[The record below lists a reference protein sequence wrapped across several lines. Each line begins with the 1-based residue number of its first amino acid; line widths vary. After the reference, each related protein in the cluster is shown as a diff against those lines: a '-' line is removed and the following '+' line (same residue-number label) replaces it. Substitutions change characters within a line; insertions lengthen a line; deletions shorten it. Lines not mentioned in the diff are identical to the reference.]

1 MRSSSSVPSDGR
13 RFSTHGRAEAST
25 IPLSVV
31 VCSHGRPSLL
41 DPCLA
46 AIIAADPCDLDLIV
60 VDTSTDWQAA
70 ETVAARHG
78 ARFLRETV
86 PAIDAAR
93 NRGVAEARHD
103 VIAFTVDRARPDS
116 NWIPA
121 IARAFCAP
129 DVMAVSG
136 LVAPSELET
145 LAQSQVHNW
154 FGPTDGTA
162 PRIFRKSQM
171 RSFDLLWARHMGS
184 GANMAFRRSVLLE
197 LGAFDAGLSAP
208 GGDEGAGDSD
218 MLTRLLNRGHLLVY
232 RSDPVVSYTHDREIA
247 AARSVVRAR
256 AAAHGVRQIVLWR
269 SGTLGA
275 RAFVGFAAGYLGGLC
290 WRLLRPRNRSRSVV
304 LAELL
309 GTLGSPWGY
318 FGRPRHA
325 DPAPFESAPAART
338 APHHG
343 SPRVP
348 PVDAVVRTPGPDAMR
363 VQIVR
368 TSYAHWGRYSGINQF
383 IRHLDP
389 SRFCVQEDLVPEREV
404 EPYGRSS
411 VLRDWIRP
419 RLPKK
424 GMPWYSPFDLEAEM
438 RTAFSYCGLTQ
449 LHLLHYLDGEHS
461 GQFLPR
467 WSRGWSRR
475 PKTVATYHQPPDV
488 LVNVI
493 RPDVVD
499 AMDRITVVSAEQAE
513 FFAGLVTS
521 ERVRLT
527 PHGVDT
533 DFFTPGL
540 DRVNGNRFH
549 CLTVGSNYRD
559 FAAIRATAM
568 LLKDDSAIEF
578 HVVSHQPTGLEDLPN
593 VKCSSGLSDAELL
606 AAYQESSLLFIPLTK
621 VTANNAVLEAMATG
635 LPVLSTDL
643 PAMKLYL
650 NDQCATLVARNVPGD
665 FSDAIRFLSRHR
677 QHAVAMGRCARI
689 RAEEFDWRRISASFA
704 DVYEGLA

>member
-1 MRSSSSVPSDGR
+1 
-13 RFSTHGRAEAST
+13 
-25 IPLSVV
+25 
-31 VCSHGRPSLL
+31 
-41 DPCLA
+41 
-46 AIIAADPCDLDLIV
+46 
-60 VDTSTDWQAA
+60 
-70 ETVAARHG
+70 
-78 ARFLRETV
+78 
-86 PAIDAAR
+86 
-93 NRGVAEARHD
+93 
-103 VIAFTVDRARPDS
+103 
-116 NWIPA
+116 
-121 IARAFCAP
+121 
-129 DVMAVSG
+129 
-136 LVAPSELET
+136 
-145 LAQSQVHNW
+145 
-154 FGPTDGTA
+154 
-162 PRIFRKSQM
+162 M

-197 LGAFDAGLSAP
+197 LGAFDGGLSAP

-232 RSDPVVSYTHDREIA
+232 RPDPVVSYTHDREIA

-269 SGTLGA
+269 SGTIGA

-290 WRLLRPRNRSRSVV
+290 WRLLRPRKRSRSFV

-309 GTLGSPWGY
+309 GNLRSPWGY

-325 DPAPFESAPAART
+325 DPVPFQSATAARK
-338 APHHG
+338 APHHR

-348 PVDAVVRTPGPDAMR
+348 PAAEVVRTPGPEAMR

-368 TSYAHWGRYSGINQF
+368 TGYAHWGRYSGINQF

-389 SRFCVQEDLVPEREV
+389 SRFCVQEDLVPEREA
-404 EPYGRSS
+404 EPSGRSS

-438 RTAFSYCGLTQ
+438 RTAFSYCGLTR

-493 RPDVVD
+493 RPDVVGS
-499 AMDRITVVSAEQAE
+499 MDRITVVSPEQADY
-513 FFAGLVTS
+513 FAGLVTS

-533 DFFTPGL
+533 DFFAPGL
-540 DRVNGNRFH
+540 DRVNGNRFR

-559 FAAIRATAM
+559 FAAIRATAN
-568 LLKDDSAIEF
+568 LLQDDSTIEF
-578 HVVSHQPTGLEDLPN
+578 HVVSPRPTGLEDLPN
-593 VKCSSGLSDAELL
+593 VTCSSDLSDAELL
-606 AAYQESSLLFIPLTK
+606 AAYQESNLLFIPLTK
-621 VTANNAVLEAMATG
+621 VTANNAVLEGMATG
-635 LPVLSTDL
+635 LPVLSTEL
-643 PAMKLYL
+643 PAMGLYV
-650 NDQCATLVARNVPGD
+650 NDQCATLVPRNVPGD
-665 FSDAIRFLSRHR
+665 FSDAIRFLSRH
-677 QHAVAMGRCARI
+677 QQQALAMGRCARI
-689 RAEEFDWRRISASFA
+689 RAEEFDWRRISALFA

>member
-1 MRSSSSVPSDGR
+1 MIDQL
-13 RFSTHGRAEAST
+13 TRADQTRAA
-25 IPLSVV
+25 IPLSVI

-41 DPCLA
+41 DSCLGG
-46 AIIAADPCDLDLIV
+46 IIATDPADLDLIV

-70 ETVAARHG
+70 ETIAARHG
-78 ARFLRETV
+78 ARFLRE
-86 PAIDAAR
+86 PAPSIDAAR
-93 NRGVAEARHD
+93 NRGVTEARHD

-121 IARAFCAP
+121 MARAFCAP

-154 FGPTDGTA
+154 FGPTDRTA
-162 PRIFRKSQM
+162 PRIFRTSQM
-171 RSFDLLWARHMGS
+171 RTFDLLWARHMGS

-197 LGAFDAGLSAP
+197 LGAFDVGLSAP
-208 GGDEGAGDSD
+208 RGDEGAGDSD

-232 RSDPVVSYTHDREIA
+232 RPDAVVSYTHDREIA
-247 AARSVVRAR
+247 AARSVVRAK
-256 AAAHGVRQIVLWR
+256 AAAHGLRRVLLWR
-269 SGTLGA
+269 SGTIGA
-275 RAFVGFAAGYLGGLC
+275 RAFVGFAGGYLGGLC
-290 WRLLRPRNRSRSVV
+290 WRLLRPRKRSRSVV
-304 LAELL
+304 VAELL
-309 GTLGSPWGY
+309 GTLRSPWGY
-318 FGRPRHA
+318 VGRQRHA
-325 DPAPFESAPAART
+325 AAVDSPAVARKT
-338 APHHG
+338 PHLS

-348 PVDAVVRTPGPDAMR
+348 PAAAVVRTPGQEAMR

-389 SRFCVQEDLVPEREV
+389 GRFSVREDLVPEREE
-404 EPYGRSS
+404 EPRGKSS
-411 VLRDWIRP
+411 ALRDWLGP

-438 RTAFSYCGLTQ
+438 RTAFSYCGLTR

-467 WSRGWSRR
+467 WSRGWSHR

-493 RPDVVD
+493 RADVVD
-499 AMDRITVVSAEQAE
+499 AMDRITVVSPEQAE

-533 DFFTPGL
+533 DFFAPGP
-540 DRVNGNRFH
+540 DRVNGNRFR

-559 FAAIRATAM
+559 FGAIRATAK
-568 LLKDDSAIEF
+568 LLQDDSAIEF

-643 PAMKLYL
+643 PAMGLYV
-650 NDQCATLVARNVPGD
+650 NDQCSTLVARNVPGD
-665 FSDAIRFLSRHR
+665 FSDAIRFLSRNW
-677 QHAVAMGRCARI
+677 QQALAMGRCARI

-704 DVYEGLA
+704 DVYAGLA

>member
-1 MRSSSSVPSDGR
+1 MIEQL
-13 RFSTHGRAEAST
+13 THADQTRAA
-25 IPLSVV
+25 IPVSVV

-41 DPCLA
+41 DRCLA
-46 AIIAADPCDLDLIV
+46 AIIAADSGDLDLIV
-60 VDTSTDWQAA
+60 VDTSTDWLAA
-70 ETVAARHG
+70 ETIATGHG
-78 ARFLRETV
+78 ARFLRETA

-116 NWIPA
+116 HWIHA

-145 LAQSQVHNW
+145 LAQSQVRNW

-171 RSFDLLWARHMGS
+171 RSLDLLWARHMGS

-208 GGDEGAGDSD
+208 RGDEGAGDSE

-232 RSDPVVSYTHDREIA
+232 RPDPVVSYTHDREIA
-247 AARSVVRAR
+247 PTRRLVGDK
-256 AAAHGVRQIVLWR
+256 AAAHGLRRILLWR
-269 SGTLGA
+269 SGTIGA
-275 RAFVGFAAGYLGGLC
+275 RAFVGFTSGYLGGLC
-290 WRLLRPRNRSRSVV
+290 WRLLRPRKRSRSVV

-309 GTLGSPWGY
+309 GTLRSPWGY
-318 FGRPRHA
+318 LGRPRHE
-325 DPAPFESAPAART
+325 DRAPRESAGAARK
-338 APHHG
+338 ALPR
-343 SPRVP
+343 PRVP
-348 PVDAVVRTPGPDAMR
+348 PVDAVVVTPGPEAMR

-389 SRFCVQEDLVPEREV
+389 SRFCVQEDLVPEREA
-404 EPYGRSS
+404 EPAGRSS
-411 VLRDWIRP
+411 VLRNWIGP

-438 RTAFSYCGLTQ
+438 RTAFSYCGLTR

-527 PHGVDT
+527 PHGVDI

-540 DRVNGNRFH
+540 DGVNGSRFR

-559 FAAIRATAM
+559 FSAIRATAM
-568 LLKDDSAIEF
+568 LLKDDSAVDF

-677 QHAVAMGRCARI
+677 QHALAMGRCARI

-704 DVYEGLA
+704 NVYEGLA